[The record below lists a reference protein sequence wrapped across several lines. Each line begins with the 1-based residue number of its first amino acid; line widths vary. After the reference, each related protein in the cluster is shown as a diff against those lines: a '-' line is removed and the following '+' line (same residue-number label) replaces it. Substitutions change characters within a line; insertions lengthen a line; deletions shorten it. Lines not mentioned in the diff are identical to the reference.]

1 MADNSAELETRD
13 RSRFGWIVV
22 VACMLS
28 QMVGLGFSLNC
39 FTLFLPGWTLEFHSR
54 ASELTTA
61 ITVFSMGAALVSPFI
76 GVAVDRYPA
85 RWLFAGAMVGLA
97 AFHFLMS
104 MVGAAWQLLGLY
116 GLFLPLVAGFA
127 TAIPCQAIISR
138 WFAGGPRLGLALGVG
153 AMGLQLGGVVL
164 PSAVADALPVYGW
177 RVVFQIFA
185 AVTLFVM
192 TPMMFLIM
200 REPARL
206 RTATRDFAGHSIIG
220 TTASV
225 TVVPVTTRA
234 VLVNAN
240 FWKLVAVFMPIQFAG
255 LAVLLNLA
263 PMITGRGFDLTAAS
277 SIVVA
282 MSVTALCAKLV
293 AGLLADRF
301 GYRVP
306 LAGTAMAVAGGLL
319 ALSFSGSSFA
329 LFIFGALLIGLGGGV
344 WPLVGSGVAS
354 EFGTAGFG
362 RAFGLIVTI
371 ITFSS
376 FAPPIFAYTQER
388 TGTYLTGLNS
398 MAALAVLG
406 GLVALTLRKRISDL
420 PGDQELAGA

>member
-1 MADNSAELETRD
+1 MTDKGADRGTMGRA
-13 RSRFGWIVV
+13 RFGWVV
-22 VACMLS
+22 VAACMLS

-39 FTLFLPGWTLEFHSR
+39 FTLFLPGWTSEFNSR
-54 ASELTTA
+54 VSELTAA

-76 GVAVDRYPA
+76 GVAVDRYPT

-104 MVGAAWQLLGLY
+104 MIGAAWQLLGLY
-116 GLFLPLVAGFA
+116 ALFLPLAAGFA

-164 PSAVADALPVYGW
+164 PSAVAEALPIYGW
-177 RVVFQIFA
+177 RTVFQVFA
-185 AVTLFVM
+185 VVILVVM

-200 REPARL
+200 REPARHE
-206 RTATRDFAGHSIIG
+206 TAIPDLA
-220 TTASV
+220 APV
-225 TVVPVTTRA
+225 TVAQAQDPIAPVTTRS
-234 VLVNAN
+234 VLANAN
-240 FWKLVAVFMPIQFAG
+240 FWKIVAVFMPVQFAG

-263 PMITGRGFDLTAAS
+263 PMITDRGFDLTAAS
-277 SIVVA
+277 SIIVA
-282 MSVTALCAKLV
+282 MSVAALCAKVV

-301 GYRVP
+301 GYRLP
-306 LAGTAMAVAGGLL
+306 LAGTAMVVAGGIL

-329 LFIFGALLIGLGGGV
+329 LFIVGALLIGLGGGV
-344 WPLVGSGVAS
+344 WPLVGTGVAS

-376 FAPPIFAYTQER
+376 FSPPIFAYVQEM
-388 TGTYLTGLNS
+388 TGTYLTGLNA
-398 MAALAVLG
+398 MAALVVLG
-406 GLVALTLRKRISDL
+406 GLVALTLRKRISGL
-420 PGDQELAGA
+420 PADQELAGA